1 MKSRL
6 AKRRCFVGASKVTET
21 RKNGQTEPA
30 TFPFS
35 LHRAERSRTID
46 KTPPP
51 SAGWAPRNDN
61 IPLLIAIIP
70 LCYGAFWNPAQREHR
85 CFHALHFVVLRQERQ
100 CWAEKIYNKF
110 TCARAHKCA
119 ACMPSLDLSWLGIS
133 FGNRGTCPKY
143 FSHLV
148 ARLCAKTSMS
158 QLNNDVC
165 CFVEIIIG
173 IKILYISMKFNCECS
188 IWVCTCVLLMHFF
201 KFFFLCVW
209 YQFIKMRS
217 SL

>member
-6 AKRRCFVGASKVTET
+6 AKRWCFVGASKVTET

-70 LCYGAFWNPAQREHR
+70 LCYGAFWNPMQREHR

-100 CWAEKIYNKF
+100 CRAEKIYNKF

-119 ACMPSLDLSWLGIS
+119 ACMPSLDLPWLGIS
-133 FGNRGTCPKY
+133 FGNIRERVLNISRILLRACVRKQVYP
-143 FSHLV
+143 SWIM
-148 ARLCAKTSMS
+148 MS
-158 QLNNDVC
+158 VTL
-165 CFVEIIIG
+165 
-173 IKILYISMKFNCECS
+173 
-188 IWVCTCVLLMHFF
+188 W
-201 KFFFLCVW
+201 
-209 YQFIKMRS
+209 R
-217 SL
+217 